1 MSTSKDIWAV
11 VPIKELDRAKQRL
24 APLLSPAERRELVAL
39 LTALPAHMSYII
51 IEHDLDVALRVA
63 ERVTVMHNGH
73 VLKHG
78 TPAEIESDA
87 EVQAIYIGGG
97 HR

>member
-1 MSTSKDIWAV
+1 
-11 VPIKELDRAKQRL
+11 
-24 APLLSPAERRELVAL
+24 VAL
-39 LTALPAHMSYII
+39 LTALPPHMGYII
-51 IEHDLDVALRVA
+51 IEHDLDVALRVV

-78 TPAEIESDA
+78 TPDEIEGDA